1 VGRTPVKFEKARA
14 ELGLLSMTRRRLIAD
29 LVYYWKLLKMPE
41 NRLQGQFA
49 RFLRTDIGGVGSSR
63 NWVTEHVLP
72 VLDRWKLSERVNNI
86 KLEDW
91 RRLLREKAYAEEKRM
106 LEEKC
111 EESKVEQVIFDY
123 RKIRNGHNRVLP
135 MYLQGWAPKR
145 VLQSRMILTNI
156 RLKTLPLGCRRGWAG
171 GKSCPLCGTLKKS
184 ELLEDEE
191 HLFAGG
197 CPFMSNLYIKFRERL
212 TDVLRANRMKYDYD
226 MEDDME
232 GDVLGIKLMLFS
244 NLIWDEHG
252 PLFPVKVWGLCQD
265 LFQQFIGQVWALR
278 KELMEAENGDKFVKA
293 CEDLIEAEDD
303 GYWSDGVFD
312 GAREIVQDPTISTM
326 YLSKIR
332 ESRNEIRRQT
342 MKKSQTR
349 KDKKRIA
356 GQLSRKVGSKKM
368 KRAREQKV
376 SLIGMII
383 RGEGDGDS
391 GIVMDMVGKGGLFRV
406 ALEPWGT
413 NYEDMTEDEV
423 RNRSTKDRLEV
434 PDFTRLGRE
443 VEVELGGELVKGVV
457 DGYYLDNEVF
467 GVRFEREVMRTWEI
481 PLTERQIPWEVRG
494 RYWTMKGVSVD
505 AILRPGSFRELTPAA
520 GQVPGSSRRGE
531 AS

>member
-1 VGRTPVKFEKARA
+1 
-14 ELGLLSMTRRRLIAD
+14 
-29 LVYYWKLLKMPE
+29 
-41 NRLQGQFA
+41 
-49 RFLRTDIGGVGSSR
+49 
-63 NWVTEHVLP
+63 
-72 VLDRWKLSERVNNI
+72 
-86 KLEDW
+86 
-91 RRLLREKAYAEEKRM
+91 
-106 LEEKC
+106 
-111 EESKVEQVIFDY
+111 
-123 RKIRNGHNRVLP
+123 
-135 MYLQGWAPKR
+135 
-145 VLQSRMILTNI
+145 
-156 RLKTLPLGCRRGWAG
+156 
-171 GKSCPLCGTLKKS
+171 
-184 ELLEDEE
+184 
-191 HLFAGG
+191 
-197 CPFMSNLYIKFRERL
+197 
-212 TDVLRANRMKYDYD
+212 
-226 MEDDME
+226 
-232 GDVLGIKLMLFS
+232 
-244 NLIWDEHG
+244 
-252 PLFPVKVWGLCQD
+252 
-265 LFQQFIGQVWALR
+265 
-278 KELMEAENGDKFVKA
+278 
-293 CEDLIEAEDD
+293 
-303 GYWSDGVFD
+303 
-312 GAREIVQDPTISTM
+312 
-326 YLSKIR
+326 
-332 ESRNEIRRQT
+332 
-342 MKKSQTR
+342 MKKSQIR

-356 GQLSRKVGSKKM
+356 GQLSRKVGSKKI

-505 AILRPGSFRELTPAA
+505 AISRPGSFRELTPAA